1 MRLRSCLNDEE
12 VTTPQKRRNP
22 HIPDTNDRKDSQI
35 DSLKRQII
43 EINAHHELEMQHSFR
58 EIEKLSEKAVQ
69 YDKIKS

>member
-43 EINAHHELEMQHSFR
+43 EINAHHEL
-58 EIEKLSEKAVQ
+58 
-69 YDKIKS
+69 